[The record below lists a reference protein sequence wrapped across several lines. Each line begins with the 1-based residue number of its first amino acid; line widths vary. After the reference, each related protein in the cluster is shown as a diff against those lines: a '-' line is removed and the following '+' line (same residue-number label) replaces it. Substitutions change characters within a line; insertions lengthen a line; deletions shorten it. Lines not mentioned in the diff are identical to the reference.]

1 MKKIVIL
8 FFSILFTTI
17 NLFAVELN
25 PLRWRNGIDDNFQ
38 IIGNK
43 ASSLDDHN
51 AYIKYKKLISKYE
64 NFFEKKSEKNVSKKK
79 DVIKKSLNEKD
90 KKGYTPLFYA
100 ISSGD
105 EELVHKMLKYGAD
118 PNVQYE
124 NDKKPVLFF
133 ALEKCKN
140 TKIIDYLVKYEADC
154 NYSYNNNEYKNF
166 TPLLA
171 ACIYSDNI
179 KIIELIYNHTTQKDV
194 KGTFLYNGE
203 LFEATPFSFLIVTRN
218 NDNNIISFLNQL
230 VNNVDIDLEMKKGGI
245 ELTPLQWILIDYTNN
260 KYPLVNFL
268 VKHHAN
274 KDSSFVYQNLIYT
287 PLFISIQKQN
297 EKLFNLILD
306 DINSINTLISY
317 KKNSSTIEATVLA
330 YLIQENPEKNQFQR
344 YAITL
349 LKEMGGKIET
359 GNNSLFSI
367 LAMGKP
373 DEKMIIDFL
382 DTNIDPS
389 VPDSNGKNVIDYA
402 FEKNLSLVINWLLE
416 NKIEIGNSL
425 YYAIDNELNGNQSFI
440 KEFLNISKKN
450 IKPKTIKTV
459 DNDSYISCSPIVY
472 TMLMRPE
479 EDLSQQRIKIIN
491 ELIKA
496 GYDINETIK
505 GGKYNGSTPLMFAA
519 KLKSSQIV
527 DYLIE
532 NGADANKQN
541 AIGKTALFFAL
552 EAGNKNAIK
561 SLLSILPK
569 VEDIKLNSNDEEY
582 RSLLMYF
589 AQYGDFELLKEW
601 VPKIVDNDKYA
612 LERTDSKGMTPFLYA
627 AAYNSDYRAMKVFR
641 MYGANVYAK
650 DKAENSA
657 YVLANENTDNENIKK
672 IKLDRIHS
680 YGVYE

>member
-268 VKHHAN
+268 VNHHAN
-274 KDSSFVYQNLIYT
+274 KDSSFVYQNLT
-287 PLFISIQKQN
+287 
-297 EKLFNLILD
+297 
-306 DINSINTLISY
+306 
-317 KKNSSTIEATVLA
+317 
-330 YLIQENPEKNQFQR
+330 
-344 YAITL
+344 
-349 LKEMGGKIET
+349 M
-359 GNNSLFSI
+359 SL
-367 LAMGKP
+367 
-373 DEKMIIDFL
+373 
-382 DTNIDPS
+382 T
-389 VPDSNGKNVIDYA
+389 
-402 FEKNLSLVINWLLE
+402 
-416 NKIEIGNSL
+416 
-425 YYAIDNELNGNQSFI
+425 
-440 KEFLNISKKN
+440 
-450 IKPKTIKTV
+450 
-459 DNDSYISCSPIVY
+459 
-472 TMLMRPE
+472 
-479 EDLSQQRIKIIN
+479 
-491 ELIKA
+491 
-496 GYDINETIK
+496 
-505 GGKYNGSTPLMFAA
+505 
-519 KLKSSQIV
+519 
-527 DYLIE
+527 
-532 NGADANKQN
+532 
-541 AIGKTALFFAL
+541 
-552 EAGNKNAIK
+552 
-561 SLLSILPK
+561 
-569 VEDIKLNSNDEEY
+569 
-582 RSLLMYF
+582 
-589 AQYGDFELLKEW
+589 
-601 VPKIVDNDKYA
+601 
-612 LERTDSKGMTPFLYA
+612 
-627 AAYNSDYRAMKVFR
+627 
-641 MYGANVYAK
+641 
-650 DKAENSA
+650 
-657 YVLANENTDNENIKK
+657 
-672 IKLDRIHS
+672 
-680 YGVYE
+680 